1 MAKGLDFICIKCS
14 MRDRHQNPS
23 RAKLHTSKQGVNM
36 KPTQTQA
43 SRMHPDEWALRVDLA
58 ACYRLVALYGWSDL
72 VFTHI
77 SAKLPASVSGEDHQ
91 FLINPYGLMFDEI
104 TASSLVK
111 VDMQCNKLDA
121 ENPHPV
127 NPAGFVIHSAV
138 HEARHEAGCVL
149 HTHTRSGVAVSAQK
163 NGVLPISQQSTFV
176 LASLAYHGYE
186 GVAIRDDE
194 KLRLQKDLGEAN
206 YLMLRNHG
214 LLTVGRTIED
224 AFLQMYTFEN
234 TCRIQVDALA
244 GQNQGSDLTAIDPQ
258 VLTGVAHA
266 MKVQTGG
273 LGGNFVW
280 PSLIRK
286 LDRENPGYDV

>member
-1 MAKGLDFICIKCS
+1 M
-14 MRDRHQNPS
+14 N
-23 RAKLHTSKQGVNM
+23 TS
-36 KPTQTQA
+36 QTQA

-77 SAKLPASVSGEDHQ
+77 SAKLPATVSGEDHQ

-111 VDMQCNKLDA
+111 IDMQCNKLDA

-138 HEARHEAGCVL
+138 HEARHDANCVL
-149 HTHTRSGVAVSAQK
+149 HTHTRAGVAVSAQK
-163 NGVLPISQQSTFV
+163 EGVLPISQQSSFV

-194 KLRLQKDLGEAN
+194 KLRLQKDLGGAN

-214 LLTVGRTIED
+214 LLTVGKTIAD

-244 GQNQGSDLTAIDPQ
+244 GQTSASDLTAIDPQ

-280 PSLIRK
+280 PSLLRK
-286 LDRENPGYDV
+286 LHRENPGYDV